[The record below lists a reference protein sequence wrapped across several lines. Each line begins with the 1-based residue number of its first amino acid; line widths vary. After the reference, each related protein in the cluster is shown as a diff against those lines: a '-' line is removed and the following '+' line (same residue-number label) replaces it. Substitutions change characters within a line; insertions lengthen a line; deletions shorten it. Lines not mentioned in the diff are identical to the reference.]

1 MKFMAVRVMC
11 FFENNLFKKEKQ
23 FLLPDDVQSA
33 EIRH

>member
-11 FFENNLFKKEKQ
+11 FYENNLFKKQ